1 MEGLFG
7 AVFKDFTL
15 VAADMTAAQSILV
28 MKNDEGKIHKISDK
42 LFMAVTGDSGDT
54 VQFAEFIAKNIQLYK
69 MRNGYELSPRAAAYY
84 TRKQLAEYL
93 RSRSPYNCNMLIAGY
108 DPEEGPQLFFI
119 DYLASLIEIPY
130 ITHGYPGIVTLSIM
144 GEYHRKDMSVQEAYD
159 MFSKCVQEVQKRL
172 IINVPNFKV
181 SMVSKD
187 GITHLPP
194 IKARNIPEE
203 NKGIPETEQ
212 FSPIPVAV

>member
-7 AVFKDFTL
+7 AAFKDFTL

-28 MKNDEGKIHKISDK
+28 MKNDEPKIHKLSDN
-42 LFMAVTGDSGDT
+42 LVMAVTGDSGDT

-84 TRKQLAEYL
+84 TRRQLAEYL
-93 RSRSPYNCNMLIAGY
+93 RSRSPYNCNMLIAGH

-130 ITHGYPGIVTLSIM
+130 ITHGYPGIITLSIM
-144 GEYHRKDMSVQEAYD
+144 GEYHRKDMTVDEAYALLE
-159 MFSKCVQEVQKRL
+159 KCVLEVQKRL
-172 IINVPNFKV
+172 IINAPNFKV
-181 SMVSKD
+181 TMVSKD
-187 GITHLPP
+187 GIKNLPP
-194 IKARNIPEE
+194 IRAKQLPEPD
-203 NKGIPETEQ
+203 KGIPEIE
-212 FSPIPVAV
+212 VGV